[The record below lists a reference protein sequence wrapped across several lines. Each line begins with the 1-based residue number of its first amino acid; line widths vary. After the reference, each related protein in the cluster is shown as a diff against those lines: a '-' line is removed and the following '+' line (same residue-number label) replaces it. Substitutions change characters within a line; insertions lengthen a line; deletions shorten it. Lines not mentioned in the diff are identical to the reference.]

1 MPEMRL
7 THAVLTMQPTTTKPS
22 TFWAFS
28 MWAAAS
34 AFAALAAFEQV
45 RQI

>member
-7 THAVLTMQPTTTKPS
+7 THAVLTMPSTTTKPS
-22 TFWAFS
+22 TLWAFY

-34 AFAALAAFEQV
+34 AFAAIAAFEQV
-45 RQI
+45 R

>member
-1 MPEMRL
+1 M
-7 THAVLTMQPTTTKPS
+7 TAAPTTTKPS
-22 TFWAFS
+22 TLWAFS

-45 RQI
+45 RQL

>member
-1 MPEMRL
+1 MESQDLMTATL
-7 THAVLTMQPTTTKPS
+7 TTTKPS
-22 TFWAFS
+22 TLWAFS

-45 RQI
+45 R